1 MRKKNLRNKFQSLQ
15 KLSKKKQISGTIRI
29 HPKGFG
35 FVIPDQTNDFSQ
47 DVFIPKHL
55 KKNAVDGDFVEI
67 AIYPGKKK
75 DKGPEGRVLSVLKRA
90 KEILVGTVWVINPK
104 GNYIL
109 YLQSLANTKSAFVK
123 KKEKVSY
130 KIGER
135 LLLKVLDWGD
145 ENAPILCEVIEKI
158 GSIQDPK
165 TDIIS
170 AIKDFGIRNTF
181 PKEVLKEV
189 EGLPKKVQP
198 KDLQERLDLT
208 SLETFTIDPTS
219 AKDYDD
225 ALSLSKDDKG
235 LHLAVHI
242 ADVSYYVKQGSY
254 LDKEA
259 KKRCNSTYFPTKCV
273 PMLPEALSNEL
284 CSLKENA
291 IRLTLSVLI
300 DFDLEG
306 NVTHSKICRSYI
318 QSQKRFTYEEAK
330 AILDEK
336 IESPYFK
343 TLKLMEKL
351 CLLLK
356 KKRYERGS
364 IDFALPEIT
373 LLVNKQGSP
382 YDYKVIEYD
391 ISHQLVEEFMLKANE
406 IVAHY
411 FVKKNLPFL
420 FRIHE
425 TPSSENLEDF
435 YALARLLGFPLSH
448 APSQDEIQRLFT
460 LAKNT
465 PHAYQLALSFIRS
478 MKLAIYSNENVGHY
492 GLALENYCH
501 FTSPIRRYSDLIV
514 HRLLFENSIP
524 ADLNEISRLCS
535 EKERLSFKAETNVVL
550 LKKLRL
556 LKKYHQK
563 DPTRIYKAAI
573 TKIKPFGFFFEAK
586 PLQVEGM
593 VHLSELYED
602 FYEFLPENQSLI
614 GKNSGQSFKIGD
626 EIELI
631 LSDVDL
637 ILMECKWMLSQA
649 ISEKKKK
656 KKDSHKTSLNKKMSS
671 SKHKNS

>member
-1 MRKKNLRNKFQSLQ
+1 MRKKNLRNKVKSLQ
-15 KLSKKKQISGTIRI
+15 KSSKQKQISGIIRI

-35 FVIPDQTNDFSQ
+35 FVIPDQTKMFPQ

-55 KKNAVDGDFVEI
+55 KKNAIDGDFVEI
-67 AIYPGKKK
+67 AIYPGKIK

-90 KEILVGTVWVINPK
+90 KEVLVGTVWIINPK
-104 GNYIL
+104 GNYVL
-109 YLQSLANTKSAFVK
+109 YIQSLGNNKSAFVK
-123 KKEKVSY
+123 KKENISY

-135 LLLKVLDWGD
+135 LLLKVIDWGD
-145 ENAPILCEVIEKI
+145 ENGPILCDVIEKI
-158 GSIQDPK
+158 GSIQNPK
-165 TDIIS
+165 TDILS

-181 PKEVLKEV
+181 PEEVLKETQLFSK
-189 EGLPKKVQP
+189 EIKP
-198 KDLQERLDLT
+198 KDFKERLDLT

-225 ALSLSKDDKG
+225 ALSLSKDAQG
-235 LHLAVHI
+235 FHLAIHI
-242 ADVSYYVKQGSY
+242 ADVSYYVKQGSS

-259 KKRCNSTYFPTKCV
+259 KKRCNSTYFPTKCI

-284 CSLKENA
+284 CSLKENV

-300 DFDLEG
+300 DLDLQG
-306 NVTHSKICRSYI
+306 NVIHSKIYRSYI
-318 QSQKRFTYEEAK
+318 RSQKRLTYEEAK
-330 AILDEK
+330 AILDKK
-336 IESPYFK
+336 IKSPYFK

-356 KKRYERGS
+356 KKRSERGS

-373 LLVNKQGSP
+373 LLVDKQGKP
-382 YDYKVIEYD
+382 YDYKIVEYD

-406 IVAHY
+406 IVAHH
-411 FVKKNLPFL
+411 FVKKNLPSL

-425 TPSSENLEDF
+425 TPSAENLEDF
-435 YALARLLGFPLSH
+435 YSLARILGFSLSN
-448 APSQDEIQRLFT
+448 APSQDEIQHLFA

-465 PHAYQLALSFIRS
+465 PHVYQLSLSFIRS

-514 HRLLFENSIP
+514 HRLLFENSLP
-524 ADLNEISRLCS
+524 SDLSEISRLCS
-535 EKERLSFKAETNVVL
+535 EKERLSFKAETHVIL

-556 LKKYHQK
+556 LESYQQK
-563 DPTRIYKAAI
+563 DPRRIYKACI
-573 TKIKPFGFFFEAK
+573 TKVKPFGFFFEAK
-586 PLQVEGM
+586 PLHIEGM
-593 VHLSELYED
+593 IHISELYDD

-614 GKNSGQSFKIGD
+614 GKNSGKSFKIGD

-631 LSDVDL
+631 LSDIDL
-637 ILMECKWMLSQA
+637 ILMECQWLLLQMVL
-649 ISEKKKK
+649 EKKKK
-656 KKDSHKTSLNKKMSS
+656 GKGSLKTSLKKKMFL
-671 SKHKNS
+671 SKPKNF